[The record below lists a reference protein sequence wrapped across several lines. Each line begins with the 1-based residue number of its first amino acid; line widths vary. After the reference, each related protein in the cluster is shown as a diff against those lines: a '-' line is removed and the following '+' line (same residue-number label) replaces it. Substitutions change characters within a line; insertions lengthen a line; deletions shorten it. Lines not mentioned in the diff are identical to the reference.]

1 MEELFQYCSA
11 QTGCELQ
18 VVERI
23 IHSFLDKIAQDLSQ
37 GQSVDLG
44 KEFGVFHVKLYTGM
58 VAENS
63 PRTPKASRYRVI
75 FRENS
80 GLRQRLKR

>member
-1 MEELFQYCSA
+1 MEELFQYCSE

-18 VVERI
+18 LVERI
-23 IHSFLDKIAQDLSQ
+23 IHSFLEKIAQELSQ

-44 KEFGVFHVKLYTGM
+44 KEFGIFHAKLRTGA
-58 VAENS
+58 VGENS

-80 GLRQRLKR
+80 GLRQRLKL